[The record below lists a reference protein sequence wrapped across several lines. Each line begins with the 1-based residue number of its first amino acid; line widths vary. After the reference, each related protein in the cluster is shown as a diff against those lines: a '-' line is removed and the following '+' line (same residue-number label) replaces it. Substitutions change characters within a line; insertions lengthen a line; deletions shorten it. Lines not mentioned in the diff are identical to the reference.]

1 MFNCYLSKNSIFP
14 NPDVIN
20 TTDKINKKS
29 IVSDTDIID
38 TNDNITQKINKI
50 SLNTFEYKKF
60 DLNNTT
66 GYYYVDSVYDGDTIT
81 VLIPIKLHIYNMIS
95 NSQIDESSDSNK
107 SNSIYLN
114 KVKLRLMG
122 IDTPEM
128 KLSKDTVS
136 RDELIKKAEEAKEFL
151 SNMILGK
158 IIKIDILSN
167 DKYGRPLANLYLND
181 KCLNKLMVEKGFA
194 KNYNGGTKD
203 TNF

>member
-1 MFNCYLSKNSIFP
+1 MFNCYLSKKSIFP
-14 NPDVIN
+14 NTDIIDS
-20 TTDKINKKS
+20 TDKINKKS
-29 IVSDTDIID
+29 IVSDIDIVD
-38 TNDNITQKINKI
+38 TNDIAQKINKI

-66 GYYYVDSVYDGDTIT
+66 GYYYVESIYDGDTIT
-81 VLIPIKLHIYNMIS
+81 VLIPIKLHIYNMLS
-95 NSQIDESSDSNK
+95 NSQIDESSDTNK

-128 KLSKDTVS
+128 KPSKDTVG

-158 IIKIDILSN
+158 IIKIEILSN

-181 KCLNKLMVEKGFA
+181 KCLNELMVEKGFA